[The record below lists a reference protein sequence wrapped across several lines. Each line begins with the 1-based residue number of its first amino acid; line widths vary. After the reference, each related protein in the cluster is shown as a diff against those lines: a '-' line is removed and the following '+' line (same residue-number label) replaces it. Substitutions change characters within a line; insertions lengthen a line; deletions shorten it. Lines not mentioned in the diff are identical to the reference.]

1 MDKTEFSAIRSQLGK
16 TQKQMAT
23 LLGTSL
29 KAVQSFEQGWRNISV
44 PIERQMLFL
53 MSQKNTNNHKKPCWV
68 VEKCPEEN
76 RQNCPAW
83 EFQSGDLCWFINGT
97 ICHGEAQEKW
107 SEKMKMCRK
116 CKVLKPVLESIN
128 GQR

>member
-1 MDKTEFSAIRSQLGK
+1 MDKKEFSTIRHKLGK
-16 TQKQMAT
+16 TQVKMAQ

-53 MSQKNTNNHKKPCWV
+53 LAMHNGHTHKKKPCWN
-68 VEKCPEEN
+68 VETCPTEK

-83 EFQSGDLCWFINGT
+83 EFNSGDLCWFINGT
-97 ICHGEAQEKW
+97 ICHGEVQESWK
-107 SEKMKMCRK
+107 EKIKMCRK
-116 CKVLKPVLESIN
+116 CNVLGSVLKTLEE
-128 GQR
+128 